1 MPRSSRYHLS
11 ATNELPAT
19 LQHSCK
25 EAQEAF
31 RKAREDAVEAYGEG
45 DQAHLVAY
53 RALKQKFEKR
63 GDQWIAK
70 ASPAA

>member
-11 ATNELPAT
+11 AADELPAT
-19 LQHSCK
+19 LRHSCD

-31 RKAREDAVEAYGEG
+31 RQAREEAIQSYGEG

-53 RALKQKFEKR
+53 RILKQNFEKR
-63 GDQWIAK
+63 GDQWVAK

>member
-11 ATNELPAT
+11 TTDALPAT
-19 LQHSCK
+19 LRHSCK

-31 RKAREDAVEAYGEG
+31 LKAREDAVRAYGEG

-53 RALKQKFEKR
+53 RTLKQNFEKR
-63 GDQWIAK
+63 GDQWVAK